1 MAPIGNKPT
10 HKGKAVLAGGL
21 SGAFEICCTFPTEY
35 VKTTQQL
42 SSKSMSV
49 KQVIS
54 NTMAESGVLGFYRGL
69 SSMLYF
75 AAPKAAIRFSAFE
88 FFSSCLTDADGGDK
102 FGLGQA
108 KGFLAGLGAGTM
120 EAIFVTTPQETIKI
134 KLIHDQFRGTN
145 KYNGF
150 FHGVKTIVADEKIS
164 GVYRGLLPTIM
175 KVSTAQAT
183 RFGIFTV
190 IKDYVKLD
198 TPIKS
203 AAAGATAGGI
213 SVLAFQGI
221 DVVKSRMQGLEAA
234 KYTSTLDC
242 VGQIMKNEGIAGFY
256 KGVGP
261 RLTRVCLEVGITMSL
276 YGEIVKFLDSIWDT
290 TPKVPMPH

>member
-1 MAPIGNKPT
+1 
-10 HKGKAVLAGGL
+10 
-21 SGAFEICCTFPTEY
+21 
-35 VKTTQQL
+35 
-42 SSKSMSV
+42 
-49 KQVIS
+49 
-54 NTMAESGVLGFYRGL
+54 
-69 SSMLYF
+69 
-75 AAPKAAIRFSAFE
+75 
-88 FFSSCLTDADGGDK
+88 
-102 FGLGQA
+102 
-108 KGFLAGLGAGTM
+108 
-120 EAIFVTTPQETIKI
+120 
-134 KLIHDQFRGTN
+134 
-145 KYNGF
+145 
-150 FHGVKTIVADEKIS
+150 
-164 GVYRGLLPTIM
+164 
-175 KVSTAQAT
+175 VSTAQAT

-213 SVLAFQGI
+213 FVLAFQGI

>member
-1 MAPIGNKPT
+1 MGWVGCVPTVAARPSFSDDAPSP
-10 HKGKAVLAGGL
+10 LYQQ
-21 SGAFEICCTFPTEY
+21 STFPTEY

-134 KLIHDQFRGTN
+134 KLIHDQVS
-145 KYNGF
+145 
-150 FHGVKTIVADEKIS
+150 HC
-164 GVYRGLLPTIM
+164 PTL
-175 KVSTAQAT
+175 
-183 RFGIFTV
+183 F
-190 IKDYVKLD
+190 
-198 TPIKS
+198 
-203 AAAGATAGGI
+203 
-213 SVLAFQGI
+213 
-221 DVVKSRMQGLEAA
+221 
-234 KYTSTLDC
+234 
-242 VGQIMKNEGIAGFY
+242 
-256 KGVGP
+256 
-261 RLTRVCLEVGITMSL
+261 
-276 YGEIVKFLDSIWDT
+276 
-290 TPKVPMPH
+290 

>member
-1 MAPIGNKPT
+1 M
-10 HKGKAVLAGGL
+10 
-21 SGAFEICCTFPTEY
+21 
-35 VKTTQQL
+35 
-42 SSKSMSV
+42 
-49 KQVIS
+49 
-54 NTMAESGVLGFYRGL
+54 
-69 SSMLYF
+69 
-75 AAPKAAIRFSAFE
+75 
-88 FFSSCLTDADGGDK
+88 
-102 FGLGQA
+102 
-108 KGFLAGLGAGTM
+108 
-120 EAIFVTTPQETIKI
+120 
-134 KLIHDQFRGTN
+134 
-145 KYNGF
+145 
-150 FHGVKTIVADEKIS
+150 
-164 GVYRGLLPTIM
+164 
-175 KVSTAQAT
+175 STAQAT

-213 SVLAFQGI
+213 FVLAFQGI